1 MQLRSMPISYFL
13 LSKALG
19 PGYQVLARP
28 SLQGNSHTILS
39 LFDSAKNI
47 HPNDNIAD
55 YSPKLLPLFES
66 SKNIHP
72 NNNNADDS
80 PTLLPLLDPAKNIHP
95 NHHTADNSPELP
107 PLFQSS
113 QKIRPN
119 DNNADES
126 PTLLPLFESSRN
138 VRPNDDSA
146 HNSPTLLPLFES
158 SQNIPPSDNI
168 ADNDA
173 STPARQAYRKRRY
186 QKCLPL
192 FEPDAIEDDD
202 PEIFHPK
209 DWQLSPS
216 LPHESISGAEKRAR
230 RSDPGIQPDNWR
242 GGTSQYELQAT
253 PNPHVDLSSPNA
265 EGYPLYSEE
274 NSRQDNAQRTDLNN
288 NQLSH
293 HAAVGIQESHG
304 EERSRRTVGESSPI
318 DLDINL
324 NNRRKE
330 LDLQGNS
337 KKPFLFVSFPKES
350 MNNEF
355 LSSVC
360 QNFKDHLKKI
370 WRNEWRTY
378 RRRLTQRKINEYPLA
393 VFKVPQI
400 EANKSSIWI
409 LNASTGLQQQI
420 DELEE
425 KFEDLIK
432 WIIFINTAVLREIDK
447 FKPSQDEFESHKKIV
462 NWLFKEAFEPEHSLP
477 VLGIIPQ
484 ANFWK
489 VDTGHGQ
496 FGPVQRILLD
506 FLSSGEM
513 GRHSLDS
520 SISILKI
527 AYKEFHSDIWK
538 YSSTANSDIETV
550 LNTMVI
556 KAITSKM
563 TVFQGTCDHV
573 TDVKIIGQRTN
584 RLGEFDIPDLNE
596 IPKML
601 KPKYHQKNLAKAE
614 TDMILSFILKEFRKN
629 MNGKIPIQGL
639 PVTMIPHFW
648 NKNLYRISILDHKGE
663 VLNTNAIEKKLD
675 SLLFHLKLCHKV
687 LHDCEEL
694 HMMVKIPNL
703 ITSFNT
709 WFRKI
714 LTNKED
720 GRLPIIGNVEKHA
733 FGGRFEISQFNEV
746 QIYLIKQ
753 YFADKDS
760 QTKVIQVCLA
770 ILQYWYGTYYPRIFP
785 TLKSHYWD
793 AMIKS
798 LSEKLEMDGTYSAF
812 KFDSDANYIGRTK
825 SDLRRK
831 QRMN

>member
-304 EERSRRTVGESSPI
+304 
-318 DLDINL
+318 
-324 NNRRKE
+324 
-330 LDLQGNS
+330 
-337 KKPFLFVSFPKES
+337 
-350 MNNEF
+350 
-355 LSSVC
+355 
-360 QNFKDHLKKI
+360 
-370 WRNEWRTY
+370 
-378 RRRLTQRKINEYPLA
+378 
-393 VFKVPQI
+393 
-400 EANKSSIWI
+400 
-409 LNASTGLQQQI
+409 LQQQI

-489 VDTGHGQ
+489 VDTGH
-496 FGPVQRILLD
+496 
-506 FLSSGEM
+506 GEM